1 MEKEERIK
9 QLKAELEA
17 LEGEAKRA
25 NNIGAVALQKIKDSI
40 IDYILCTDNCT
51 VDAYR
56 VLTKG
61 VDGRFVSDHFPLYAD
76 LRIPK
81 QNGRTFC

>member
-40 IDYILCTDNCT
+40 IRCKVNLDNI
-51 VDAYR
+51 
-56 VLTKG
+56 
-61 VDGRFVSDHFPLYAD
+61 D
-76 LRIPK
+76 LETQDEQTIKTELQQINYSSYTAMKAIDQDISER
-81 QNGRTFC
+81 

>member
-1 MEKEERIK
+1 MDTQERIR

-40 IDYILCTDNCT
+40 IRYKVNLDNI
-51 VDAYR
+51 
-56 VLTKG
+56 
-61 VDGRFVSDHFPLYAD
+61 D
-76 LRIPK
+76 LETQDEQTIKTELQHISYSSYTAMKALDQDITER
-81 QNGRTFC
+81 